1 MKILCITPVKHL
13 DGVYEKLQ
21 SYGEVIY
28 KPEVDRYELKILLDT
43 TAADYLFT
51 NPNKQ
56 QFKLDKKLLQY
67 STISHIITAST
78 GLNHKDD

>member
-28 KPEVDRYELKILLDT
+28 KPEVDRNELKILLDT
-43 TAADYLFT
+43 TGAD
-51 NPNKQ
+51 
-56 QFKLDKKLLQY
+56 
-67 STISHIITAST
+67 
-78 GLNHKDD
+78 